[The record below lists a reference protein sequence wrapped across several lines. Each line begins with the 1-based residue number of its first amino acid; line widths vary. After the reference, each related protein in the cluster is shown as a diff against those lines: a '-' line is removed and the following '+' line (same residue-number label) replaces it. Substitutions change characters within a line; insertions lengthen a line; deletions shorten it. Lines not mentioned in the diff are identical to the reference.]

1 MIVAVATAGTPV
13 RLRVMPLGELLD
25 ESFKLYRRH
34 FTVIAGVALVIVLPN
49 LILSLISGSY
59 KANPFNFLQS
69 VVQNV
74 NNPDELARI
83 QARQSQYTS
92 SPLYLLSFPIAAL
105 LVPFTVGALY
115 RAATSLAAGNL
126 ETVGSVLLGTLRR
139 YFAVWGVVLLGVLV
153 GIGAVAIVTIPVVIW
168 VLIRWSVAIPALFGE
183 GVGPV
188 NAVGRSWNL
197 VRDNWWRTLG
207 ILFIVG
213 IMVSLIQTAL
223 AALFGGVTAVLPGL
237 SDDLRAGL
245 LTTVTT
251 VVDALVGAIQPIA
264 ITMLYLDLRVRKEGL
279 DLDQL
284 ARQAA
289 PPAAPA

>member
-1 MIVAVATAGTPV
+1 
-13 RLRVMPLGELLD
+13 MPLGELLD

-49 LILSLISGSY
+49 LILSLISGSFR
-59 KANPFNFLQS
+59 ANPFTFLQN
-69 VVQNV
+69 VLQNV

-105 LVPFTVGALY
+105 LVPFSVGALY

-126 ETVGSVLLGTLRR
+126 ETVGSVLMGTLRR
-139 YFAVWGVVLLGVLV
+139 YFAVWGVVILGVLV
-153 GIGAVAIVTIPVVIW
+153 GIGAIGIVTIPVVIW
-168 VLIRWSVAIPALFGE
+168 VLIRWSVAIPALFAE
-183 GVGPV
+183 GIGPV
-188 NAVGRSWNL
+188 KAIGRSWNL

-207 ILFIVG
+207 ILIIVG

-223 AALFGGVTAVLPGL
+223 AALFGGIAAVLPGL
-237 SDDLRAGL
+237 SDDIRAGL
-245 LTTVTT
+245 LTTVSTL
-251 VVDALVGAIQPIA
+251 VDALVGAIQPIA
-264 ITMLYLDLRVRKEGL
+264 IAMLYLDLRVRKEGL